1 MIVAVLLKFLE
12 VVKLVVL
19 TESANLVIV
28 LTTLIVIQMTRLVD
42 LWRWWFHFLWLL
54 VLDS

>member
-28 LTTLIVIQMTRLVD
+28 LTTLIVIQMVRLVD

-54 VLDS
+54 VLNS